1 MSLLIPDPNP
11 ARAAFPPRTLASF
24 GLDYAYGNGVI
35 QGNDGNLYGI
45 ADNGGD
51 FGLGAAVK
59 ITPTGNLTLLASF
72 SSTVALAAPTPF
84 GNLIQ
89 GIDGN
94 FYGTGTSGG
103 TNSDGALFCISPSGT
118 VTTITSFGLSSSIEP
133 GPLMQATDGNFYG
146 VTSFGGTNGSGNVY
160 QVTLAGFVNILYS
173 FSGGNDGG
181 NPQSPLLQWTNG
193 TFYGTT
199 SSGGTNGGG
208 TVFALTASGQFTNLA
223 SFGSNLYPCGSLA
236 SGMDGNFYG
245 TTSEGGAS
253 NLGVAF
259 KVTPAG
265 ELTILVDFIG
275 NNGGNPQ
282 SGLVAGADGNFYGAT
297 SLGGRLDLG
306 TLFRM
311 SPEGIITTLHSF
323 DGKDGAHPGNLALG
337 GDGNF
342 YGTTYSTVFKMTSS
356 GSFKTLIQPRGS
368 GSHALMRATD
378 GNFYGTTAYGGDFGG
393 GTAFKVSPSGIL
405 TTLASF
411 GATTNIGNVPAA
423 GFVEGRNGE
432 FYGTTTIGG
441 AGGGGTIFKMTPGGR
456 LTTLVSFNQ
465 NPMFSQNGSEPSS
478 LIQGA
483 DGYFYGTTSM
493 GGAPQGMPNYSDFG
507 TVFKMTPKGVL
518 TTLASFDGTNGAN
531 PRDLIRGRD
540 GNYYGITMS
549 MVIGAGPATVFK
561 ITPAGDLTTLFSF
574 GGTNGNTPYNLLQGK
589 DGNFYGTTWGNGSNI
604 GATIFQLTP
613 SGTLTSL
620 AQFDATNG
628 FYPDG
633 LAEGPDGDLYCAM
646 AFDASTNLS
655 QGAIFRITPSG
666 NVLGMVVFNGAD
678 GSNPVGLLP
687 LPGGRLRGT
696 TYSGGR
702 YGGGTLFAIG
712 PASFE
717 GLFYET
723 TNINPKSS
731 GFFRLTVS
739 PDLRFTGTFKING
752 RRHSVSGGFDAATL
766 SAPLT
771 IRRDG
776 LPKLTAN
783 LQLSTTGDAITGSVS
798 DGTWTAQLDGES
810 NTNYDAAYPA
820 PQTGGYSFT
829 LSDSGNGISSPG
841 NGSKGHVTVAA
852 DGAIALNGI
861 LSEGTVIGQGAF
873 VATDGRW
880 PLYVSLYHG
889 KGSLIGWMT
898 FTNQPANGFNGMV
911 VWSKV
916 AGAGRPYPKG
926 FTNAVAIEGLFSSP

>member
-1 MSLLIPDPNP
+1 MLIPDPNP
-11 ARAAFPPRTLASF
+11 AQAGFPPRTLVSF
-24 GLDYAYGNGVI
+24 GLDYAYGNVI
-35 QGNDGNLYGI
+35 QGKDGNLYGM
-45 ADNGGD
+45 ADSGGD
-51 FGLGAAVK
+51 FGQGAVVK
-59 ITPTGNLTLLASF
+59 ITPSGNFTLLTSF
-72 SSTVALAAPTPF
+72 SSTAPFANPTSY

-103 TNSDGALFCISPSGT
+103 TNSDGALFSINPSGT
-118 VTTITSFGLSSSIEP
+118 VTLIASFGLSTGIQP

-146 VTSFGGTNGSGNVY
+146 VAPFGGTNGSGNVY
-160 QVTLAGFVNILYS
+160 QVTPAGSINILYS

-199 SSGGTNGGG
+199 SGGGTNGGG
-208 TVFALTASGQFTNLA
+208 TVFALTASGQFTSLA

-236 SGMDGNFYG
+236 AGLDGNIYG

-253 NLGVAF
+253 NLGIAF

-265 ELTILVDFIG
+265 ELAILADFTG

-282 SGLVAGADGNFYGAT
+282 SGLVAAADGNFYGAT
-297 SLGGRLDLG
+297 SLGGRFDLG

-323 DGKDGAHPGNLALG
+323 DGKDGAYPGNLVQG
-337 GDGNF
+337 EDGNF
-342 YGTTYSTVFKMTSS
+342 YGTTFSTVFKMTSS
-356 GSFKTLIQPRGS
+356 GSFKTLVQPRGS
-368 GSHALMRATD
+368 GTTALIHATD
-378 GNFYGTTAYGGDFGG
+378 GNLYGTTSVGGDFGG
-393 GTAFKVSPSGIL
+393 GTAYKYSPSGL
-405 TTLASF
+405 FTMLDSF
-411 GATTNIGNVPAA
+411 GETTNVGIVPGAA
-423 GFVEGRNGE
+423 FLEGRNGE
-432 FYGTTTIGG
+432 FYGTTTGGG
-441 AGGGGTIFKMTPGGR
+441 AGYGGTIFRTTPAGR

-465 NPMFSQNGSEPSS
+465 NPMLAQNGSEPSS

-483 DGYFYGTTSM
+483 DGFFYGTTSM

-531 PRDLIRGRD
+531 PRDLIRGHD

-549 MVIGAGPATVFK
+549 MTVGAGSATVFK
-561 ITPAGDLTTLFSF
+561 ITPAGDLTTLFYF
-574 GGTNGNTPYNLLQGK
+574 GGTNGNIPYNFLQGK
-589 DGNFYGTTWGNGSNI
+589 DGNFYGTTGGNGSNI

-613 SGTLTSL
+613 TGTLTNL

-628 FYPDG
+628 FYPAG
-633 LAEGPDGDLYCAM
+633 LAEGPDGNLYCAM
-646 AFDASTNLS
+646 AFDGSTNLN

-666 NVLGMVVFNGAD
+666 NILRLAAFNGAD
-678 GSNPVGLLP
+678 GSNPVTLLP
-687 LPGGRLRGT
+687 LPGGRLYGA

-702 YGGGTLFAIG
+702 YGGGTLFALG
-712 PASFE
+712 AASFE
-717 GLFYET
+717 GLFYEA

-752 RRHSVSGGFDAATL
+752 RHHPISGAFDAASF
-766 SAPLT
+766 SAPVT

-776 LPKLTAN
+776 LPKLTAH

-798 DGTWTAQLDGES
+798 DGTWTAQLNGES

-820 PQTGGYSFT
+820 PQTGAYSFT

-852 DGAIALNGI
+852 DGAIALSGV
-861 LSEGTVIGQGAF
+861 LSDSSVIGQGAF
-873 VATDGRW
+873 VATEGQW
-880 PLYVSLYHG
+880 PFYVSLYHG

-898 FTNQPANGFNGMV
+898 FTNQPANGFNGTV

-926 FTNAVAIEGLFSSP
+926 FTNAVAIEGLISSP